1 MTKDKHPKELYWNK
15 NNTLLNRN
23 HLSQDIRGRGDI
35 VLLGT
40 VTPTLTSS
48 SVWWMTTRD
57 AAVVTIRRL
66 FVSSGTFY
74 SYIHRDSWLFFF
86 QLRIRD
92 NHLSINARI
101 LKQKSYPK
109 WRYVI
114 NNLHWHLSFKPPAG
128 FFLPLD
134 KYSITLSHLTRFL

>member
-1 MTKDKHPKELYWNK
+1 MTKDKHPKELHWNK

-23 HLSQDIRGRGDI
+23 HLSQDIRGRGDSPPWNSYTDSHI
-35 VLLGT
+35 ELRMVDDDKGRCSCHHSATFCIQRDILFIYTQRL
-40 VTPTLTSS
+40 
-48 SVWWMTTRD
+48 MT
-57 AAVVTIRRL
+57 I
-66 FVSSGTFY
+66 S
-74 SYIHRDSWLFFF
+74 F